1 MRFSS
6 ADITFLLSRPPIILL
21 KDTTVGE
28 SDGQSTT
35 VGRQW
40 ATVLD
45 SGPQLGSSWATA
57 GDSNGQRATVG
68 RQWATVLDSG
78 PQLGGSWATAGDSD
92 GQGATVGRQ
101 WVTVLDSGPQL
112 SGYHEHAMYAE
123 DTCVC
128 AYYKVTLR
136 YIKSSLRIR

>member
-28 SDGQSTT
+28 SDGQST
-35 VGRQW
+35 
-40 ATVLD
+40 
-45 SGPQLGSSWATA
+45 
-57 GDSNGQRATVG
+57 TVG